1 MYGFQKNLRGEYLE
15 KKLSDDGTVIIDGE
29 KYKIIGLQ
37 NGIGTGYI
45 PITAV
50 KGESV
55 LLDKITFQ
63 FKDNISLREVNLL
76 LGTAKKVFGDSVD
89 AEYKLVQSDENGS
102 FYSTVLIL
110 IVMVSMVAAFNFCAL
125 YHYIL
130 MTRRRTLNILRICG
144 LSYSKSMWLYLGE
157 CSILSVVT
165 YFVTVVL
172 FRFVL
177 MPFLSGKVN
186 VFDFHYK
193 MQVYVI
199 LFIVWYLSSFLLQ
212 YVMIRWNL
220 KKMVVIA

>member
-1 MYGFQKNLRGEYLE
+1 ML
-15 KKLSDDGTVIIDGE
+15 DDGTVIIDGE

-199 LFIVWYLSSFLLQ
+199 LFMVWYLSSFLLQ

-220 KKMVVIA
+220 KKIVVIA

>member
-1 MYGFQKNLRGEYLE
+1 M
-15 KKLSDDGTVIIDGE
+15 
-29 KYKIIGLQ
+29 
-37 NGIGTGYI
+37 
-45 PITAV
+45 
-50 KGESV
+50 
-55 LLDKITFQ
+55 
-63 FKDNISLREVNLL
+63 L

-110 IVMVSMVAAFNFCAL
+110 VVMVSMVAAFNFCAL

-193 MQVYVI
+193 MQVYVM
-199 LFIVWYLSSFLLQ
+199 LFLVWYLSSFLLQ

>member
-1 MYGFQKNLRGEYLE
+1 
-15 KKLSDDGTVIIDGE
+15 
-29 KYKIIGLQ
+29 
-37 NGIGTGYI
+37 
-45 PITAV
+45 
-50 KGESV
+50 
-55 LLDKITFQ
+55 
-63 FKDNISLREVNLL
+63 
-76 LGTAKKVFGDSVD
+76 
-89 AEYKLVQSDENGS
+89 
-102 FYSTVLIL
+102 
-110 IVMVSMVAAFNFCAL
+110 
-125 YHYIL
+125 

>member
-1 MYGFQKNLRGEYLE
+1 M
-15 KKLSDDGTVIIDGE
+15 SDDGTVIIDGE

>member
-1 MYGFQKNLRGEYLE
+1 ML
-15 KKLSDDGTVIIDGE
+15 DDGTVIIDGE

-199 LFIVWYLSSFLLQ
+199 LFMVWYLSSFLLQ